1 MDVPSRIATLVE
13 DLIELPRFLEIRRAL
28 QGAGAGAFR
37 TMGYVCRDQAERIPD
52 RVALRFERE
61 TVTFGEFNRGVNRW
75 ANALRAAGAGK
86 GDAVNLMMENSPAML
101 MAQGAC
107 AKLGAIAALVN
118 THLEGEALA
127 HVHRASKA
135 KIALVDRACSRAML
149 PLLERLPDVTVFGDV
164 PDIVVEGSRFR
175 SLGEALDAATEDEPD
190 IPDVKIGDVFLYVY
204 TSGTTGFPKPAI
216 VRHARF
222 TAGGHSLSILLEETP
237 DDCAYAPTPLYHGY
251 ANFVGFA
258 PAFHRGACFAS
269 RRKFSATEFLDD
281 VRRHGVTIFC
291 YVGELCRYLMRQPP
305 TPRDRDHRIRLAT
318 GPGLRP
324 DIWEAFRDRFGIPKI
339 IDSYGQT
346 EGNVSLQNRR
356 GRVGSCGRCA
366 PFTHDSLRLARYD
379 LERGELVR
387 GSDGFLVECG
397 VGEAGE
403 LLSRVAKDSPM
414 AFDGYADRADNEK
427 KLLRDCFEKGDTWLR
442 TGDLL
447 KRDYAAYYY
456 FVDRIGDTFRWKG
469 ENVATMEVEHLLN
482 RAPGVHETAVYGV
495 RIPGSDGRAGMA
507 LVVPADG
514 AAFDPASFY
523 AHAARTLPAYAR
535 PLFVRVADA
544 VDVTGNF
551 KNRKLRLQ
559 DEAFDL
565 DRVRDPLWLRDDE
578 RATYVPLDRALADEI
593 AAGRRKL

>member
-269 RRKFSATEFLDD
+269 RRKFSATEF
-281 VRRHGVTIFC
+281 
-291 YVGELCRYLMRQPP
+291 
-305 TPRDRDHRIRLAT
+305 
-318 GPGLRP
+318 
-324 DIWEAFRDRFGIPKI
+324 
-339 IDSYGQT
+339 
-346 EGNVSLQNRR
+346 
-356 GRVGSCGRCA
+356 
-366 PFTHDSLRLARYD
+366 
-379 LERGELVR
+379 
-387 GSDGFLVECG
+387 
-397 VGEAGE
+397 
-403 LLSRVAKDSPM
+403 
-414 AFDGYADRADNEK
+414 
-427 KLLRDCFEKGDTWLR
+427 
-442 TGDLL
+442 
-447 KRDYAAYYY
+447 
-456 FVDRIGDTFRWKG
+456 
-469 ENVATMEVEHLLN
+469 
-482 RAPGVHETAVYGV
+482 
-495 RIPGSDGRAGMA
+495 
-507 LVVPADG
+507 
-514 AAFDPASFY
+514 
-523 AHAARTLPAYAR
+523 
-535 PLFVRVADA
+535 
-544 VDVTGNF
+544 
-551 KNRKLRLQ
+551 
-559 DEAFDL
+559 
-565 DRVRDPLWLRDDE
+565 
-578 RATYVPLDRALADEI
+578 
-593 AAGRRKL
+593 